1 MKRRQLLGG
10 LLGAGVWGPGSVAQT
25 RPAGGPIGPK
35 ENLEITKFETFYVR
49 PRWLFLK
56 IHTDAGIVGLGEP
69 TLEGRE
75 QTVAAAVDECSRALI
90 GKDPRNVLEHWQTM
104 YRGAPPYRGG
114 PILSSAL
121 SGIDQALWDITGKA
135 AGVPVWHLLG
145 GPLRTS
151 IKLYWDVLPGDP
163 PERVTQRLEEGF
175 TGFKIAPMEY
185 SGGNAHRQPLP
196 PRGTPAYLA
205 TVAENVGDLRQV
217 IGKQRDLAFHIG
229 DGTYRTCMDFVRA
242 IEPFEPMFFEIH
254 GQNYEYDVMADIA
267 RQTRIPIATGE
278 DVYTKWGFRPILMKG
293 AAAILQPDCSHAGG
307 ITELMRIAAMADAFD
322 VQIAPHN
329 PLSAIDLAAAMQ
341 VAACIPNFFALETS
355 DRGIGHPKMQGWPES
370 WRGVDIL
377 KEPFQVRNGSLALPQ
392 KPGLGI
398 DLDENALARHITDI
412 PQDR

>member
-1 MKRRQLLGG
+1 MGMRRRELLGG
-10 LLGAGVWGPGSVAQT
+10 LLAGGLAAQT
-25 RPAGGPIGPK
+25 RPAGGPVGPK
-35 ENLEITKFETFYVR
+35 ERLTITKLETFYVR

-56 IHTDAGIVGLGEP
+56 VHTDAGMVGLGEP

-75 QTVAAAVDECSRALI
+75 QTVAAAVDEFSRALV

-114 PILSSAL
+114 PVLSSAL

-135 AGVPVWHLLG
+135 AGVPVWKLLG
-145 GPLRTS
+145 GPVRTS

-163 PERVTQRLEEGF
+163 PERVTERMEQGF
-175 TGFKIAPMEY
+175 TAFKIAPMEY
-185 SGGNAHRQPLP
+185 AGGNARRKPLP
-196 PRGTPAYLA
+196 PRGTPAYLDV
-205 TVAENVGDLRQV
+205 VAENVGDLRAV
-217 IGKQRDLAFHIG
+217 IGKERDLAFHIG

-242 IEPFEPMFFEIH
+242 IERYEPMFFEIH

-267 RQTRIPIATGE
+267 RQTRVPIATGE
-278 DVYTKWGFRPILMKG
+278 DVYTKWGFRPILMKN
-293 AAAILQPDCSHAGG
+293 AASILQPDCSHAGG
-307 ITELMRIAAMADAFD
+307 ITEVMRIAAMADAFD

-329 PLSAIDLAAAMQ
+329 PLSAIDLAAAVQ
-341 VAACIPNFFALETS
+341 VAACVPNFFALETS
-355 DRGIGHPKMQGWPES
+355 DRGIGHPKMRGWVDS

-377 KEPFQVRNGSLALPQ
+377 KEPFVVKNGSLDLPQ

-398 DLDENALARHITDI
+398 ELDENALAKHVTDV

>member
-1 MKRRQLLGG
+1 MGMRRRELLGG
-10 LLGAGVWGPGSVAQT
+10 LLAGGLAAQT
-25 RPAGGPIGPK
+25 RPAGGPVGPK
-35 ENLEITKFETFYVR
+35 ERLTITKLETFYVR

-56 IHTDAGIVGLGEP
+56 VHTDAGIVGLGEP

-75 QTVAAAVDECSRALI
+75 QTVAAAVDEFSRALV

-114 PILSSAL
+114 PVLSSAL

-135 AGVPVWHLLG
+135 AGVPVWKLLG
-145 GPLRTS
+145 GPVRTS

-163 PERVTQRLEEGF
+163 PERVTERMEQGF
-175 TGFKIAPMEY
+175 TAFKIAPMEY
-185 SGGNAHRQPLP
+185 AGGNARRKPLP
-196 PRGTPAYLA
+196 PRGTPAYLDV
-205 TVAENVGDLRQV
+205 VAENVGDLRAV
-217 IGKQRDLAFHIG
+217 IGKERDLAFHIG

-242 IEPFEPMFFEIH
+242 IERYEPMFFEIH

-267 RQTRIPIATGE
+267 RQTRVPIATGE
-278 DVYTKWGFRPILMKG
+278 DVYTKWGFRPILMKN
-293 AAAILQPDCSHAGG
+293 AASILQPDCSHAGG
-307 ITELMRIAAMADAFD
+307 ITEVMRIAAMADAFD

-329 PLSAIDLAAAMQ
+329 PLSAIDLAAAVQ
-341 VAACIPNFFALETS
+341 VAACVPNFFALETS
-355 DRGIGHPKMQGWPES
+355 DRGIGHPKMRGWVDS

-377 KEPFQVRNGSLALPQ
+377 KEPFVVKNGSLDLPQ

-398 DLDENALARHITDI
+398 ELDENALAKHVTDV